1 MDLVGSLK
9 TGFAA
14 LCISVV
20 LPLAAQSAPPL
31 FVPGGDRL
39 TAEDYIELWKSVAVE
54 KMKQHGI
61 PASVTLAQ
69 GLLESGNGNSEL
81 AREANNHFGIKC
93 TPDWSGGKAYHD
105 DDRKNDCFRKYRDA
119 ADSYEDH
126 SKFLQRPRYASL
138 FELKTTDYKGWAQG
152 LKKAGYAT
160 DPAYPRKLI
169 ELIERYELHKLDEGQ
184 DISFRRRE
192 SEERG
197 EGGKGSDGGAKTE
210 KGKSRGKGGRVSDE
224 EVTMNIGQGR
234 QVEKFEGRVKFT
246 RAKAGDSIKK
256 IAEDME
262 TMPGWVAGWND
273 LDKDAKLEEGQV
285 IYLSPKLSKSKRA
298 ATHDVRAGD
307 TLWNISQEY
316 GVKLSKLC
324 AYNAMQ
330 PTDALRTGMVV
341 HLRKPRK

>member
-14 LCISVV
+14 LCLTVV
-20 LPLAAQSAPPL
+20 LPLFAQSSPPTDP
-31 FVPGGDRL
+31 PGGDRL
-39 TAEDYIELWKSVAVE
+39 TAEGYIELWKSVAVD

-61 PASVTLAQ
+61 PASITLAQ

-93 TPDWSGGKAYHD
+93 TPDWGGGKAYHD

-138 FELKTTDYKGWAQG
+138 FELRTTDYKGWAQG

-184 DISFRRRE
+184 DISFRKRE
-192 SEERG
+192 ESG
-197 EGGKGSDGGAKTE
+197 SNKSASGGNKPA
-210 KGKSRGKGGRVSDE
+210 GKSRGKKTKAPRVSDE
-224 EVTMNIGQGR
+224 EVTVNIGQGR

-273 LDKDAKLEEGQV
+273 LHRDAKLEEGQV

-307 TLWNISQEY
+307 TLWNISQQY

-324 AYNAMQ
+324 AYNGLQ

>member
-1 MDLVGSLK
+1 MDVVGSLK
-9 TGFAA
+9 TAFATGCIA
-14 LCISVV
+14 LV
-20 LPLAAQSAPPL
+20 LPLSAQSSPPAET
-31 FVPGGDRL
+31 PGGDRL
-39 TAEDYIELWKSVAVE
+39 TAEGYIELWKGVAVQ
-54 KMKQHGI
+54 KMKEHGI
-61 PASVTLAQ
+61 PASITLAQ

-105 DDRKNDCFRKYRDA
+105 DDRKNDCFRKYKDA

-126 SKFLQRPRYASL
+126 SKFLQRSRYASL
-138 FELKTTDYKGWAQG
+138 FELKTTDYKGWAHG

-184 DISFRRRE
+184 DISFKKRE
-192 SEERG
+192 VADAP
-197 EGGKGSDGGAKTE
+197 KGDSAGTASK
-210 KGKSRGKGGRVSDE
+210 KKKSKPSRVGDD
-224 EVTMNIGQGR
+224 EVTVTIGNGR
-234 QVEKFEGRVKFT
+234 NVEKFEGRVKFT

-307 TLWNISQEY
+307 TLWNISQKY

-324 AYNAMQ
+324 AYNGMK
-330 PTDALRTGMVV
+330 PTDTLRTGMTV